1 MKIHSLFFLLLSL
14 VIGNV
19 VSAQQND
26 ELWLRNT
33 AISPNG
39 TQIAFTYNADIYLV
53 STNGGKATRLTT
65 HSAYDTKPVWS
76 HDGQQIAF
84 ASNRHGN
91 FDVFVMTS
99 TGTNVKRLTFHSAND
114 MPTDFSQNNDAVWF
128 NSIRLDNKN
137 SMLFHRLGELYSVNL
152 NATTPKQLASFPA
165 YEARN
170 NSKGDMI
177 FEEIKGYED
186 QWRKHHT
193 SSVTRD
199 IWIKSASGDYKKL
212 SNFKG
217 ENRNILFGSA
227 DTFYFLS
234 EKSGT
239 FNVFQSTFSNP
250 NQSVQV
256 SNFEMHPVRHLSVS
270 NDDLL
275 AYSFNGNIYTQRIG
289 ESPKKVT
296 VDVSG
301 DQSLMEN
308 ELLFVN
314 GSVTDMVPSPNGKEL
329 IFIHR
334 GDVFVTSVDGNLTRR
349 LTKTPEQER
358 SIDISADGR
367 TIVYAG
373 ERNNSWNLYTQ
384 TLPKTEEKYFLN
396 AIELKEETLLVDT
409 SESFQPKFS
418 PSGDDVAYL
427 EERTKLRTINLKT
440 KKITPIHNGE
450 KQFSYADGDQ
460 QFEWSPDGKWLA
472 LTFIPDQYWVS
483 EIGILKADG
492 TGDLINVSKSGFND
506 FTPKW
511 SLDGSMLYW
520 ASDRNGMHSVAK
532 TGPSQLDVYG
542 VFLTQ
547 KSFDRFKLSKD
558 EFAFV
563 SEDKDEDKKEDD
575 DKDSKKDKDKK
586 DDDKKDKKKEL
597 KPIEIEFEN
606 LNKRKTKLSLFST
619 NLSDMLVTKDGK
631 SLLYLGRVD
640 NKADLWKLD
649 LRTREIKSLGKYGRG
664 GSMVF
669 GKDAKD
675 VFILS
680 AGRISKVDVGSG
692 KKKGV
697 GIKDEMSFNLS
708 AERSYLIDHVSRQ
721 VKKKFLDPNLH
732 GAPWKELTANYKKF
746 VPNVNND
753 YDFKDILGELLGELN
768 ASHTGARFR
777 ERNSKGDQTSSL
789 GIFIED
795 SYDGNGLKI
804 SELIEGSPLING
816 DKKVKAGVIIEAIN
830 GETITKDINYYALL
844 NRKSGDAITISY
856 YDPSTK
862 NRWKER
868 VKPIS
873 IGAENELRYQRWIKK
888 NREMVHKFSNN
899 QIGYMHIRSM
909 SDRSFREFLE
919 EVMGEEVNKKALV
932 VDTRFNGG
940 GDLVD
945 DITTFLSGK
954 KYMEFKNGG
963 RIIGTESQRRWTK
976 PSIMLVG
983 ESNYSDA
990 HCTPAGY
997 KDLEIGKLVG
1007 MPVPGT
1013 CSFVWWERIQNG
1025 IVFGIPNM
1033 QVTDIKGDVLENKE
1047 LQPDILVKNG
1057 FDNVTNGKDEQIEAA
1072 VIELLKE
1079 LN

>member
-1 MKIHSLFFLLLSL
+1 MKFQFLFFLFLSL
-14 VIGNV
+14 AFSNSVN
-19 VSAQQND
+19 SQQN
-26 ELWLRNT
+26 EALWFRNT

-39 TQIAFTYNADIYLV
+39 QQIAFTYNADIYIV
-53 STNGGKATRLTT
+53 SSNGGKATRLTT

-91 FDVFVMTS
+91 FDVFIMTAS
-99 TGTNVKRLTFHSAND
+99 GTNVKRLTFHSAD
-114 MPTDFSQNNDAVWF
+114 DTPTDFSQNNDAVWF
-128 NSIRLDNKN
+128 NSIRLDNEN
-137 SMLFHRLGELYSVNL
+137 SMLFHKLGELYSVNI
-152 NATTPKQLASFPA
+152 NASTPKQLSSFPA
-165 YEARN
+165 YQAKN

-186 QWRKHHT
+186 EWRKHHT

-199 IWIKSASGDYKKL
+199 IWIKSAAGNYTKL

-217 ENRNILFGSA
+217 ENRNILFGSG
-227 DTFYFLS
+227 DVFYFLS

-250 NQSVQV
+250 NKSDQISE
-256 SNFEMHPVRHLSVS
+256 FKRHPVRHLSVS
-270 NDDLL
+270 NDALL
-275 AYSFNGNIYTQRIG
+275 AYSFNGDIYTQRIG
-289 ESPKKVT
+289 ESPKKLNIE
-296 VDVSG
+296 VSG

-308 ELLFVN
+308 ELLFVD

-329 IFIHR
+329 IFIYR
-334 GDVFVTSVDGNLTRR
+334 GDVFVTSVDGSLTRR
-349 LTKTPEQER
+349 LTDTPEQER
-358 SIDISADGR
+358 NIDISADGR
-367 TIVYAG
+367 TIIYAG

-384 TLPKTEEKYFLN
+384 RLPKKEEKYFLN
-396 AIELKEETLLVDT
+396 AIELKEEILLADI

-418 PSGDDVAYL
+418 PTGEDVAYL

-440 KKITPIHNGE
+440 KEITAIHNGE
-450 KQFSYADGDQ
+450 KHFSYSDGDQ
-460 QFEWSPDGKWLA
+460 EFEWSPDGKWIA
-472 LTFIPDQYWVS
+472 ITFYPDQYWVA
-483 EIGILKADG
+483 EIGVLKADG
-492 TGDLINVSKSGFND
+492 SGDLINVSKSGFND
-506 FTPKW
+506 FKPKW
-511 SLDGSMLYW
+511 SLDGSILYW
-520 ASDRNGMHSVAK
+520 VSDRNGMHSVAK

-547 KSFDRFKLSKD
+547 KAFDEFKLSKD

-563 SEDKDEDKKEDD
+563 SEDNETDKKENDEKKSKKDEDKKDNE
-575 DKDSKKDKDKK
+575 KKNEK
-586 DDDKKDKKKEL
+586 L
-597 KPIEIEFEN
+597 KPIAIEFDN
-606 LNKRKTKLSLFST
+606 LYKRKAKLSLFST
-619 NLSDMLVTKDGK
+619 NLSDMLVTKDAK

-649 LRTREIKSLGKYGRG
+649 LRTREIKSLGKYDRG
-664 GSMVF
+664 GSMAF
-669 GKDAKD
+669 GKDAKE
-675 VFILS
+675 VYVLS
-680 AGRISKVDVGSG
+680 AGKISKIDISSG
-692 KKKGV
+692 KTEGV
-697 GIKDEMSFNLS
+697 GINDEMSFNLS
-708 AERSYLIDHVSRQ
+708 AERLYLMDHVSRQ

-732 GAPWKELTANYKKF
+732 GAPWDTLSANYKKF
-746 VPNVNND
+746 VPHINND

-768 ASHTGARFR
+768 ASHTGARFT
-777 ERNSKGDQTSSL
+777 EPNKKGDKTGSL
-789 GIFIED
+789 AIYTND
-795 SYDGNGLKI
+795 SFDGNGLQI

-830 GETITKDINYYALL
+830 GETLTQRINYYTLL
-844 NRKSGDAITISY
+844 NRKIDVAITVSY
-856 YDPSTK
+856 YDPLTSK
-862 NRWKER
+862 RWKER

-873 IGAENELRYQRWIKK
+873 IDAENDLRYQRWIKK
-888 NREMVHKFSNN
+888 NREMVHKLSDN
-899 QIGYMHIRSM
+899 QIGYMHIRNM
-909 SDRSFREFLE
+909 NDGSFREFLE

-945 DITTFLSGK
+945 DITTFLSGT
-954 KYMEFKNGG
+954 KYMEFRNGG
-963 RIIGTESQRRWTK
+963 KVVGTESQRRWTK
-976 PSIMLVG
+976 PSIMLIG

-997 KDLEIGKLVG
+997 KDLKIGKLVG

-1033 QVTDIKGDVLENKE
+1033 QVLDIKGDVLENKE

-1057 FDNVTNGKDEQIEAA
+1057 FDAITKGKDEQIEAA
-1072 VIELLKE
+1072 VTELLKQV
-1079 LN
+1079 N

>member
-1 MKIHSLFFLLLSL
+1 MKIHSLLFLLLSL
-14 VIGNV
+14 AFNNFVT
-19 VSAQQND
+19 AQQND
-26 ELWLRNT
+26 ELWLRHT

-39 TQIAFTYNADIYLV
+39 NQIAFTYNADIYLV
-53 STNGGKATRLTT
+53 SSNGGKATRLTT

-76 HDGQQIAF
+76 HDGQHIAF

-91 FDVFVMTS
+91 FDVFIMTAS
-99 TGTNVKRLTFHSAND
+99 GTNVKRLTFHSADD
-114 MPTDFSQNNDAVWF
+114 MPTDFSQNNEDIWF
-128 NSIRLDNKN
+128 NSIRLDSEN
-137 SMLFHRLGELYSVNL
+137 SMLFHRLGELYSVNK
-152 NATTPKQLASFPA
+152 NAATPKQLSSFPA
-165 YEARN
+165 YEAKN

-186 QWRKHHT
+186 EWRKHHT

-199 IWIKSASGDYKKL
+199 IWIKSASGNYTKL

-217 ENRNILFGSA
+217 ENRNILFGSGDA
-227 DTFYFLS
+227 FYFLS
-234 EKSGT
+234 EKLGT
-239 FNVFQSTFSNP
+239 FNVFKSTFSNP
-250 NQSVQV
+250 NESTQI

-289 ESPKKVT
+289 ESPKKVI

-301 DQSLMEN
+301 DQSIMEN

-314 GSVTDMVPSPNGKEL
+314 GNVTDMVPSPNGKEL

-334 GDVFVTSVDGNLTRR
+334 GDVFVTSVDGSLTRR
-349 LTKTPEQER
+349 LTETPEQER

-384 TLPKTEEKYFLN
+384 TLPKTKEKYFLN
-396 AIELKEETLLVDT
+396 AIELREDVLLADA

-418 PSGDDVAYL
+418 PTGEDVAYL

-440 KKITPIHNGE
+440 KKITSIHNGE

-460 QFEWSPDGKWLA
+460 QFEWSPDGKWIA
-472 LTFIPDQYWVS
+472 LTFNPDEYWAS
-483 EIGILKADG
+483 EIGLLKADG

-511 SLDGSMLYW
+511 SLDGSMIYW
-520 ASDRNGMHSVAK
+520 SSDRNGMHSVAK

-547 KSFDRFKLSKD
+547 KAYDKFKLSKD
-558 EFAFV
+558 EYAFV
-563 SEDKDEDKKEDD
+563 SDDKDDEKKED
-575 DKDSKKDKDKK
+575 DKDSKKNKDKK
-586 DDDKKDKKKEL
+586 DDDKKDEKKKL
-597 KPIEIEFEN
+597 KPIEIELEN
-606 LNKRKTKLSLFST
+606 LYKRKTKLSLFST
-619 NLSDMLVTKDGK
+619 NLSDMLVTKDAK

-649 LRTREIKSLGKYGRG
+649 LRTREIKSLGKFGRG
-664 GSMVF
+664 GSIAF

-680 AGRISKVDVGSG
+680 AGKISKVSVDSG
-692 KKKGV
+692 KKEGV
-697 GIKDEMSFNLS
+697 GINDEMSFNLS
-708 AERSYLIDHVSRQ
+708 AERLYLMDHVSRQ

-732 GAPWKELTANYKKF
+732 GAPWVELSANYKKF
-746 VPNVNND
+746 VPHLNND
-753 YDFKDILGELLGELN
+753 FDFKDILGELLGELN

-777 ERNSKGDQTSSL
+777 ESNKKGDQTGSL
-789 GIFIED
+789 GIFIDD
-795 SYDGNGLKI
+795 SYDGDGLKI
-804 SELIEGSPLING
+804 SELIEGSPLLNG
-816 DKKVKAGVIIEAIN
+816 DKKVKTGVIIEAIN
-830 GETITKDINYYALL
+830 DETITKDINYYTLL
-844 NRKSGDAITISY
+844 NRKAGDAITISY
-856 YDPSTK
+856 YDPTTK

-888 NREMVHKFSNN
+888 NREMVHKLSNN
-899 QIGYMHIRSM
+899 QIGYMHIRNMNDS
-909 SDRSFREFLE
+909 SFREFLD

-945 DITTFLSGK
+945 DITTFLSGT

-963 RIIGTESQRRWTK
+963 KVIGTESQRRWTK
-976 PSIMLVG
+976 PSIMLMG

-997 KDLEIGKLVG
+997 KDLKIGKLVG

-1033 QVTDIKGDVLENKE
+1033 QVLDIKGDVLENKE
-1047 LQPDILVKNG
+1047 LQPDILVKND
-1057 FDNVTNGKDEQIEAA
+1057 FDAITNGKDEQIEAA
-1072 VIELLKE
+1072 VIELLKGI
-1079 LN
+1079 N

>member
-1 MKIHSLFFLLLSL
+1 MKIKSLIYLLCALCFLNS
-14 VIGNV
+14 
-19 VSAQQND
+19 SFAQQND
-26 ELWLRNT
+26 NLWLRHT
-33 AISPNG
+33 SISPNG
-39 TQIAFTYNADIYLV
+39 TQIAFTYNADIYVV
-53 STNGGKATRLTT
+53 SVNGGKAIRLTT
-65 HSAYDTKPVWS
+65 NSAYDTKPVWS
-76 HDGQQIAF
+76 HDGNQIAF

-91 FDVFVMTS
+91 FDVYVMSS
-99 TGTNVKRLTFHSAND
+99 TGTNIKRLTFHSADD
-114 MPTDFSQNNDAVWF
+114 MPTDFAPNNDAVWF
-128 NSIRLDNKN
+128 NSIRLDQQN
-137 SMLFHRLGELYSVNL
+137 SMLFHRLGELYSINL
-152 NATTPKQLASFPA
+152 DASTPKQLSSFPM

-170 NSKGDMI
+170 NGKGDMV

-199 IWIKSASGDYKKL
+199 IWIKTTSGQYSKL

-217 ENRNILFGSA
+217 ENRNPVFGSG
-227 DTFYFLS
+227 DSFYYLS

-239 FNVFQSTFSNP
+239 FNVYQSTFSNP
-250 NQSVQV
+250 SQSTQV
-256 SNFEMHPVRHLSVS
+256 SDFKMHPVRHLSVS
-270 NDDLL
+270 NNDVL
-275 AYSFNGNIYTQRIG
+275 AYSFNGTIYTQKPG

-296 VDVSG
+296 VNVGG
-301 DQSLMEN
+301 DQSLMDN

-314 GSVTDMVPSPNGKEL
+314 GNVTDMVPSPNGKEL

-334 GDVFVTSVDGNLTRR
+334 GDVFATSVDGSLTRR
-349 LTKTPEQER
+349 LTETPEQER
-358 SIDISADGR
+358 SIDISPDGR
-367 TIVYAG
+367 TIVYAS

-384 TLPKTEEKYFLN
+384 TISDEKEKYFLN
-396 AIELKEETLLVDT
+396 AIELKEESLLENKAET
-409 SESFQPKFS
+409 FQPKFS
-418 PSGDDVAYL
+418 PTGEEIAYL
-427 EERTKLRTINLKT
+427 EERTKLRTINLKSKT
-440 KKITPIHNGE
+440 ITSIHNGE
-450 KQFSYADGDQ
+450 KHFSYADGDQ
-460 QFEWSPDGKWLA
+460 EYEWSPDGKWLA
-472 LTFIPDQYWVS
+472 ITFYPDQYWFG

-492 TGDLINVSKSGFND
+492 TGELINISKSGFSD

-547 KSFDRFKLSKD
+547 KAYDKFKLNKD
-558 EFAFV
+558 EFALIPD
-563 SEDKDEDKKEDD
+563 DKPEGDKKEES
-575 DKDSKKDKDKK
+575 KDAKKDKDKK
-586 DDDKKDKKKEL
+586 DDDKKQKKPKL
-597 KPIEIEFEN
+597 KPIDIEFDN
-606 LNKRKTKLSLFST
+606 LHKRKSKLSLFST
-619 NLSDMLVTKDGK
+619 NLSDMLITKDAK

-640 NKADLWKLD
+640 NQADLWKLD
-649 LRTREIKSLGKYGRG
+649 LRTREIKSLGKFGRG
-664 GSMVF
+664 GGMVF
-669 GKDAKD
+669 GKDAKE
-675 VFILS
+675 VFVLS
-680 AGRISKVDVGSG
+680 RGRISKVDVGSG
-692 KKKGV
+692 KKKSV
-697 GIKDEMSFNLS
+697 GINDEMSFNLS
-708 AERSYLIDHVSRQ
+708 AERLYLMDHVSRQ

-732 GAPWKELTANYKKF
+732 GAPWDELSKNYKKF
-746 VPNVNND
+746 VPGLNND

-777 ERNSKGDQTSSL
+777 ARNAKGDQTASL
-789 GIFIED
+789 GIYSDD
-795 SYDGNGLKI
+795 SYNGDGLKI
-804 SELIEGSPLING
+804 LEIIEGSPLINSK
-816 DKKVKAGVIIEAIN
+816 KKVKAGVVIEAID
-830 GETITKDINYYALL
+830 GETITKAVNHYRLL
-844 NRKSGDAITISY
+844 NRKAGDAITIAY
-856 YDPSTK
+856 YNPSTK
-862 NRWKER
+862 QRWKER

-888 NREMVHKFSNN
+888 NREMVHKLSND

-919 EVMGEEVNKKALV
+919 DVMGEEVNKKALV

-954 KYMEFKNGG
+954 KYMEFQNGG
-963 RIIGTESQRRWTK
+963 KVVGIESQRRWTK
-976 PSIMLVG
+976 PSIMLMG

-997 KDLEIGKLVG
+997 KDLKIGKLVG

-1033 QVTDIKGDVLENKE
+1033 QVLDIEGDVLENKE

-1057 FDNVTNGKDEQIEAA
+1057 FDNITNGKDEQIEAA
-1072 VIELLKE
+1072 VRELIKQI
-1079 LN
+1079 N

>member
-1 MKIHSLFFLLLSL
+1 MKIQSL
-14 VIGNV
+14 VWTLCSLLILNT
-19 VSAQQND
+19 SFAQQND

-39 TQIAFTYNADIYLV
+39 NQIAFTYNADIYLV
-53 STNGGKATRLTT
+53 SSNGGKATRLTT

-76 HDGQQIAF
+76 HDGQHIAF

-91 FDVFVMTS
+91 FDVFMMS
-99 TGTNVKRLTFHSAND
+99 ASGTNVKRLTVHSADD
-114 MPTDFSQNNDAVWF
+114 MPTDFSQNNENVWF
-128 NSIRLDNKN
+128 NSIRLDSKN
-137 SMLFHRLGELYSVNL
+137 SMLFHKLGELYSVNS
-152 NATTPKQLASFPA
+152 NASTPKQLTSFPA
-165 YEARN
+165 YEAKN
-170 NSKGDMI
+170 NGKGDMI

-186 QWRKHHT
+186 EWRKHHT

-199 IWIKSASGDYKKL
+199 IWIKSASGNYTKL

-217 ENRNILFGSA
+217 ENRNIIFGSE
-227 DTFYFLS
+227 DSFYFLS

-250 NQSVQV
+250 NISVQV
-256 SNFEMHPVRHLSVS
+256 SNFDMHPVRHLSVS

-275 AYSFNGNIYTQRIG
+275 AYSLNGNIYTQRFG
-289 ESPKKVT
+289 AAPVKVN

-314 GSVTDMVPSPNGKEL
+314 GNVTDMVPSPNGKEL

-334 GDVFVTSVDGNLTRR
+334 GDVFVTSIDGSLTRR
-349 LTKTPEQER
+349 LTETPEQER

-384 TLPKTEEKYFLN
+384 TLPNTKEKYFSN
-396 AIELKEETLLVDT
+396 AIELKEETLLADT

-418 PSGDDVAYL
+418 PTGDVVAYL

-440 KKITPIHNGE
+440 KKITTIHNGE

-460 QFEWSPDGKWLA
+460 QFEWSPDGKWIA
-472 LTFIPDQYWVS
+472 LTFNPDQYWVS

-492 TGDLINVSKSGFND
+492 TGDLVNVSKSGFND

-511 SLDGSMLYW
+511 ALDGSLLYW
-520 ASDRNGMHSVAK
+520 SSDRNGMHSVAK
-532 TGPSQLDVYG
+532 TGPAQLDVYG

-547 KSFDRFKLSKD
+547 KGFDQFKLSKD
-558 EFAFV
+558 EFVFI
-563 SEDKDEDKKEDD
+563 SDDKEDD
-575 DKDSKKDKDKK
+575 DKNSKKDKDKK
-586 DDDKKDKKKEL
+586 GDDKKDKKKEL
-597 KPIEIEFEN
+597 EPIDIEFDN
-606 LNKRKTKLSLFST
+606 LYKRKTKLSLFST
-619 NLSDMLVTKDGK
+619 RLSDMLVTKDGK
-631 SLLYLGRVD
+631 SLLYLGQVG

-649 LRTREIKSLGKYGRG
+649 LRSREIKSLGKFGRG
-664 GSMVF
+664 GSMAF
-669 GKDAKD
+669 GKDAKE

-680 AGRISKVDVGSG
+680 AGKISKVEVESG

-708 AERSYLIDHVSRQ
+708 AERSYLMDHVSRQ

-732 GAPWKELTANYKKF
+732 GAPWDALSANYKNF
-746 VPNVNND
+746 VPHLNND

-777 ERNSKGDQTSSL
+777 AVNKKGDQTGSL
-789 GIFIED
+789 AIFIDD
-795 SYDGNGLKI
+795 SYDGKGLKI
-804 SELIEGSPLING
+804 SEVIEGSPLVNG

-830 GETITKDINYYALL
+830 GEAITQYLNYYALL

-873 IGAENELRYQRWIKK
+873 LGAENELRYQRWIKK
-888 NREMVHKFSNN
+888 NREMVHQLSND
-899 QIGYMHIRSM
+899 QIGYMHIRNM
-909 SDRSFREFLE
+909 SDSSFREFLE

-945 DITTFLSGK
+945 DITTFLSGT

-963 RIIGTESQRRWTK
+963 KVIGTESQRRWTK
-976 PSIMLVG
+976 PSIMLMG

-997 KDLEIGKLVG
+997 KDLKIGKLVG

-1033 QVTDIKGDVLENKE
+1033 QVLDIEGDVLENKE

-1057 FDNVTNGKDEQIEAA
+1057 FDTITNGKDEQIQAA
-1072 VIELLKE
+1072 VTELLKGI
-1079 LN
+1079 N

>member
-1 MKIHSLFFLLLSL
+1 MKIKSLFLLLCSIFIL
-14 VIGNV
+14 NI
-19 VSAQQND
+19 SFAQEN
-26 ELWLRNT
+26 ENLWLRHT
-33 AISPNG
+33 AISPSG
-39 TQIAFTYNADIYLV
+39 QQIAFTYNADIYIV
-53 STNGGKATRLTT
+53 SSNGGKATRLTT

-91 FDVFVMTS
+91 FDVFMMS
-99 TGTNVKRLTFHSAND
+99 ASGTNVKRLTVHSADD
-114 MPTDFSQNNDAVWF
+114 MPTDFSQNNDDIWF
-128 NSIRLDNKN
+128 NSIRLDDEN
-137 SMLFHRLGELYSVNL
+137 SMLFHQLGELYSVNI
-152 NATTPKQLASFPA
+152 NASTPKQLTSFPA
-165 YEARN
+165 YEAKN
-170 NSKGDMI
+170 NSEGAMI

-186 QWRKHHT
+186 EWRKHHT

-199 IWIKSASGDYKKL
+199 IWIKSVSGSYTKL

-217 ENRNILFGSA
+217 ENRNILFGSEDA
-227 DTFYFLS
+227 FYFLS

-250 NQSVQV
+250 GVSEQI

-275 AYSFNGNIYTQRIG
+275 AYSFNGNIYTQRLG
-289 ESPKKVT
+289 AAPVKVN

-301 DQSLMEN
+301 DQSIMEN

-349 LTKTPEQER
+349 LTETPEQER

-384 TLPKTEEKYFLN
+384 TLSKTEEKYFLN
-396 AIELKEETLLVDT
+396 AIELKEDILVADT

-418 PSGDDVAYL
+418 PTGDNIAYL

-440 KKITPIHNGE
+440 KKITAIHNGE

-460 QFEWSPDGKWLA
+460 QYEWSPDGKWIA
-472 LTFIPDQYWVS
+472 LTFNPDQYWVS
-483 EIGILKADG
+483 EIGVLKADG
-492 TGDLINVSKSGFND
+492 TGELINVSRSGFND
-506 FTPKW
+506 FMPKW
-511 SLDGSMLYW
+511 SIDGSMLYW
-520 ASDRNGMHSVAK
+520 TSDRNGMHSIAK

-547 KSFDRFKLSKD
+547 KAFDKFKLSKD
-558 EFAFV
+558 EFVFV
-563 SEDKDEDKKEDD
+563 VGDKKDENKEDGDKDKK
-575 DKDSKKDKDKK
+575 KVKDKK
-586 DDDKKDKKKEL
+586 DDDKKKPL
-597 KPIEIEFEN
+597 KAIEIEFDN
-606 LNKRKTKLSLFST
+606 LHKRKAKLSLFST
-619 NLSDMLVTKDGK
+619 RLSDMLVTKDGK

-640 NKADLWKLD
+640 NKADLWKLN
-649 LRTREIKSLGKYGRG
+649 LRTREIKSLGKFGRG
-664 GSMVF
+664 GAMAF

-680 AGRISKVDVGSG
+680 AGKISKVEVESG
-692 KKKGV
+692 KKKDV
-697 GIKDEMSFNLS
+697 GIKEEMSFNLS
-708 AERSYLIDHVSRQ
+708 AERSYLMDHVSRQ

-732 GAPWKELTANYKKF
+732 GAPWDVLSANYKKF
-746 VPNVNND
+746 VPHLNND

-777 ERNSKGDQTSSL
+777 APNKKGDQTGSL
-789 GIFIED
+789 GIFTDD
-795 SYDGNGLKI
+795 SYDGKGLKI
-804 SELIEGSPLING
+804 SEVIAGSPLVNG
-816 DKKVKAGVIIEAIN
+816 DKKVKVGVIIEAID
-830 GETITKDINYYALL
+830 GDIITEDINYYALL
-844 NRKSGDAITISY
+844 NRKTGEAITISY

-873 IGAENELRYQRWIKK
+873 IGAENELRYQRWINK
-888 NREMVHKFSNN
+888 NRDMVHKLSNN
-899 QIGYMHIRSM
+899 QIGYMHIRNM
-909 SDRSFREFLE
+909 SDGSFREFLE
-919 EVMGEEVNKKALV
+919 EVMGEEINKKALV

-945 DITTFLSGK
+945 DITTFLSGT
-954 KYMEFKNGG
+954 KYMEFRNGG
-963 RIIGTESQRRWTK
+963 KVVGTESQRRWTK
-976 PSIMLVG
+976 PSIMLMG

-997 KDLEIGKLVG
+997 KDLKIGKLVG

-1033 QVTDIKGDVLENKE
+1033 QVLDIEGDVLENKE
-1047 LQPDILVKNG
+1047 LQPDLLVKNG
-1057 FDNVTNGKDEQIEAA
+1057 FDNITNGKDEQIEAA
-1072 VIELLKE
+1072 VEDLLKQID
-1079 LN
+1079 

>member
-1 MKIHSLFFLLLSL
+1 MKIKTLFLSL
-14 VIGNV
+14 CSFFILNINF
-19 VSAQQND
+19 AQQTEN
-26 ELWLRNT
+26 LWLRHT
-33 AISPNG
+33 AVSPNG
-39 TQIAFTYNADIYLV
+39 QQIAFTYNADIYIV

-76 HDGQQIAF
+76 HDGQHIAF

-91 FDVFVMTS
+91 FDVFMMS
-99 TGTNVKRLTFHSAND
+99 ASGTNVKRLTVHSADD

-128 NSIRLDNKN
+128 NSIRLDSEK
-137 SMLFHRLGELYSVNL
+137 SMLFHRLGELYSVNVD
-152 NATTPKQLASFPA
+152 ASTPNQLSSFPA
-165 YEARN
+165 YEAKN
-170 NSKGDMI
+170 NSEGAMI

-186 QWRKHHT
+186 EWRKHHT

-199 IWIKSASGDYKKL
+199 IWIKSASGTYTKL

-217 ENRNILFGSA
+217 ENRNIIFGSE
-227 DTFYFLS
+227 DSFYFLS

-250 NQSVQV
+250 NISVQV
-256 SNFEMHPVRHLSVS
+256 SNFDMHPVRHLSVS

-275 AYSFNGNIYTQRIG
+275 AYSFNGNIYTQRLG
-289 ESPKKVT
+289 AAPLKLS

-334 GDVFVTSVDGNLTRR
+334 GDVFVTSVDGSLTRR
-349 LTKTPEQER
+349 LTETPEQER

-396 AIELKEETLLVDT
+396 AIELKEDILVADT

-418 PSGDDVAYL
+418 PTGEDVAYL
-427 EERTKLRTINLKT
+427 EERTKLRTVNLKT
-440 KKITPIHNGE
+440 KKITAIHNGE

-460 QFEWSPDGKWLA
+460 QFEWSPDSKWIA
-472 LTFIPDQYWVS
+472 LTFNPDQYWVS

-492 TGDLINVSKSGFND
+492 TGELINVSKSGFSD
-506 FTPKW
+506 FMPKW

-547 KSFDRFKLSKD
+547 NAFDKFKLSKD
-558 EFAFV
+558 EFVFV
-563 SEDKDEDKKEDD
+563 VDDKKDEEKEDD
-575 DKDSKKDKDKK
+575 DTDNKKDKDKK
-586 DDDKKDKKKEL
+586 DDDKKEEKKLL
-597 KPIEIEFEN
+597 KPIDIEFDN
-606 LNKRKTKLSLFST
+606 LHKRKAKLSLFST
-619 NLSDMLVTKDGK
+619 RLSDMLVTKDGK

-640 NKADLWKLD
+640 NKTDLWKLD
-649 LRTREIKSLGKYGRG
+649 LRTREIKSLGKFGRG
-664 GSMVF
+664 GAMAF
-669 GKDAKD
+669 GKDAKE

-680 AGRISKVDVGSG
+680 AGKIAKIEVSSG
-692 KKKGV
+692 KKKAV
-697 GIKDEMSFNLS
+697 DIKDEMSFNIS

-732 GAPWKELTANYKKF
+732 GAPWNALSANYKKF
-746 VPNVNND
+746 VPHLNND

-777 ERNSKGDQTSSL
+777 APNKKGDQTGSL
-789 GIFIED
+789 GIFIDD
-795 SYDGNGLKI
+795 SYNGKGLKI
-804 SELIEGSPLING
+804 SEVIEGSPLVNG
-816 DKKVKAGVIIEAIN
+816 NKKVKAGVIIEAIN
-830 GETITKDINYYALL
+830 GEAITQNLNYYAFL
-844 NRKSGDAITISY
+844 NRTSGDAITISY
-856 YDPSTK
+856 FDPLTK

-873 IGAENELRYQRWIKK
+873 LGAENELRYQRWIKK
-888 NREMVHKFSNN
+888 NREMVHKLSNN
-899 QIGYMHIRSM
+899 QIGYMHIRNM
-909 SDRSFREFLE
+909 SDGSFREFLE

-945 DITTFLSGK
+945 DITTFLSGT
-954 KYMEFKNGG
+954 KYMEFRNGG
-963 RIIGTESQRRWTK
+963 KVVGTESQRRWTK
-976 PSIMLVG
+976 PSIMLMG

-997 KDLEIGKLVG
+997 KDLKIGKLVG

-1033 QVTDIKGDVLENKE
+1033 QVLDIEGDVLENKE

-1057 FDNVTNGKDEQIEAA
+1057 FDNITNGKDEQIEAA
-1072 VIELLKE
+1072 VTELLKGI
-1079 LN
+1079 N